1 MAKKKRSAKQRAA
14 TRKLV
19 AFNRR
24 KGRKKP
30 KKRSKPRK
38 QARKS
43 KKKNKSTKPRKKSMA
58 GKGGISSKL
67 KSPLLKKILMAAGAV
82 TIATSVVSLVLP
94 NQAQLLNSPFV
105 KAALGFAVGDIPGA
119 ATNFLLAG
127 GVGSL
132 TGGNGGSPSQAGNNG
147 FA

>member
-1 MAKKKRSAKQRAA
+1 MAKRS
-14 TRKLV
+14 
-19 AFNRR
+19 
-24 KGRKKP
+24 
-30 KKRSKPRK
+30 KKRSKKKSKRRK
-38 QARKS
+38 NPKRVKAGKKAARKRKRGS
-43 KKKNKSTKPRKKSMA
+43 KRKKKNKSTKPRKKPMA
-58 GKGGISSKL
+58 KGLSSKL

-82 TIATSVVSLVLP
+82 TIATSVVSLILP

-127 GVGSL
+127 GVGNLS
-132 TGGNGGSPSQAGNNG
+132 GNGNAANVNQAGNTG